1 MAMAAKTSSETDND
15 ISIRS
20 AASADLDT
28 ILNFIRDLSVY
39 EKLAHEV
46 KADKSMLAENLF
58 GPNRYAECLIAE
70 ADGQPAGFALFFH
83 NFSTFLGKPGL
94 YLEDLFV
101 KPEYRGRGVGLRLL
115 RELARIALERDC
127 GRMEWSV
134 LDWNEP
140 ALTFYKKLGAQSM
153 GDWTIQRLS
162 LPEIEVLAQA
172 PHDGR

>member
-1 MAMAAKTSSETDND
+1 MDAEALSGAADD

-20 AASADLDT
+20 ATSADVGT

-46 KADKSMLAENLF
+46 KADERTLAQNLF
-58 GPNRYAECLIAE
+58 GARCYAECIIAE
-70 ADGQPAGFALFFH
+70 AVGRPAGFALFFH
-83 NFSTFLGKPGL
+83 NFSTFVGKPGL

-101 KPEYRGRGVGLRLL
+101 KPEYRGRGIGLRLF
-115 RELARIALERDC
+115 RALAHIALERDC

-140 ALTFYKKLGAQSM
+140 ALTFYKQLGAQAM
-153 GDWTIQRLS
+153 DDWTTQRLS
-162 LPEIEVLAQA
+162 RPQIEALAKA
-172 PHDGR
+172 SASIG